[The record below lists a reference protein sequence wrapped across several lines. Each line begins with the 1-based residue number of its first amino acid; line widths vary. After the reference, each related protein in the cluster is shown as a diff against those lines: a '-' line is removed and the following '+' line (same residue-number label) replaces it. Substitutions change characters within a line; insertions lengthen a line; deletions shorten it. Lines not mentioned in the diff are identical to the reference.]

1 MFYIAAEDEA
11 YIAFNREIDLL
22 SIHKERREAMLPS
35 DVQEWDSL
43 ETMPL
48 GGKNINQWLAELD
61 AIAKEVEAELV
72 PRDIG
77 CDLAQVL
84 EAVNVVLF
92 ESRGLKRSPVLLD
105 SKCAYLHSALNSG
118 CCSGI
123 YL

>member
-1 MFYIAAEDEA
+1 
-11 YIAFNREIDLL
+11 
-22 SIHKERREAMLPS
+22 MLPS

-48 GGKNINQWLAELD
+48 GGKNVNQWLAELD
-61 AIAKEVEAELV
+61 AIAREVEAELV
-72 PRDIG
+72 PREIG
-77 CDLAQVL
+77 CHLAEVL

-92 ESRGLKRSPVLLD
+92 ESRGFKRSPVLLD
-105 SKCAYLHSALNSG
+105 SKCAYLHSVLNSG